1 MFKVLFDLFRNLD
14 GLNDQ
19 VVQMRQKFAE
29 ANTFLDSK
37 IGTPAEGNVAPAIE
51 DRSSK
56 NGNGRKVATK

>member
-29 ANTFLDSK
+29 ANAFLDSK
-37 IGTPAEGNVAPAIE
+37 IGTPAESNTAPAIE